1 MIRIDRYE
9 RRILSKAFPNAY
21 LKPTKHGAYIE
32 ADPKVMELYSRLR
45 NPRPRKQAKK

>member
-9 RRILSKAFPNAY
+9 RRILSKTFPNAY

-32 ADPKVMELYSRLR
+32 AAPKVLELYARLR
-45 NPRPRKQAKK
+45 NPRPREQANK